1 MHIHYFMI
9 NYSLSSIVGK
19 IDTCVSAWIAQ
30 WESYWLEILVS
41 RFDFMSSYL
50 FSICISLFQ
59 IWSSMSLFLSYIK
72 DLVDCSVFYIL
83 QHNAA
88 AWTLYSRN
96 LLGDR
101 LHSVINHLVQI
112 YCLSFPQSYHGHFCC
127 TKCGPFI
134 LFHRL

>member
-1 MHIHYFMI
+1 MI
-9 NYSLSSIVGK
+9 YYSLSSIVGK

-30 WESYWLEILVS
+30 WESYLLEILVS
-41 RFDFMSSYL
+41 RFDFMSTVVIYFQYVFPYSRYGHQCHFSYH
-50 FSICISLFQ
+50 
-59 IWSSMSLFLSYIK
+59 IK

-88 AWTLYSRN
+88 AWTLYSRS

>member
-1 MHIHYFMI
+1 MI
-9 NYSLSSIVGK
+9 YYSLSSIVGK

-30 WESYWLEILVS
+30 WESYLLEILVS

-59 IWSSMSLFLSYIK
+59 IWASMSLFVSYQGFGR
-72 DLVDCSVFYIL
+72 LCVFYIF

-88 AWTLYSRN
+88 AWTLYSRS